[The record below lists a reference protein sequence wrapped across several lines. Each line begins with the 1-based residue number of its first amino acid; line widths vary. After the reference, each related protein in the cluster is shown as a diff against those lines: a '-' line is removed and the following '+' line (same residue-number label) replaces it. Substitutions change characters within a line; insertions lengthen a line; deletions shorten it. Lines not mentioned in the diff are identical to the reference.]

1 MKRTFDSNVSQGC
14 IAEGIGGAFK
24 ESALKKIGA
33 FYQRNA
39 AVIDSEKYRV
49 PTLDFVSG
57 NHTQRR
63 YTRAKVIDMALFV
76 EGEKR
81 LKRKKIKSKEERKRG
96 RMVNPGP
103 DLASEVAVPML

>member
-1 MKRTFDSNVSQGC
+1 M
-14 IAEGIGGAFK
+14 
-24 ESALKKIGA
+24 
-33 FYQRNA
+33 
-39 AVIDSEKYRV
+39 IDSEKYRV